1 MEDWLYSDT
10 VKEHFMNPKN
20 VLMDKEES
28 WPHDARGIV
37 GNIKCG
43 DQMLIL
49 LRITDD
55 VITDVRWKTYGCASA
70 IASTSILSEA
80 IKGMKI
86 EDAYKLR
93 PQDIVSKLGGLP
105 AQKIHCSVLGDKA
118 LRAAIDDYLEKQGRP
133 SLAGQEQHE
142 VICTCLNVTDKDL
155 EEAYCY
161 FDMPAPK
168 CGFHISYLHSGGL
181 EDAVVHPV
189 TSGSMVIA
197 PRGYHPTCASPSCRN
212 AYLWCLAAFRP
223 ESRRY
228 DLAVLDPAYEMY

>member
-1 MEDWLYSDT
+1 MKIFMEDWLYSDT

-155 EEAYCY
+155 EEAYKAG
-161 FDMPAPK
+161 DRTWEQLQARTK
-168 CGFHISYLHSGGL
+168 IGTGCGGCKERAMAKMHEFEHLYG
-181 EDAVVHPV
+181 E
-189 TSGSMVIA
+189 
-197 PRGYHPTCASPSCRN
+197 
-212 AYLWCLAAFRP
+212 
-223 ESRRY
+223 
-228 DLAVLDPAYEMY
+228 